1 MFHTATPAASSK
13 SQEGEEPLKT
23 WFRLLSAAQAA
34 ARGSRTSKNVSE
46 VHELTVRYLCSPDA
60 NRSANSESQF
70 SRDTTNDN
78 GFQKKKIYIRKKNK
92 N

>member
-1 MFHTATPAASSK
+1 M
-13 SQEGEEPLKT
+13 
-23 WFRLLSAAQAA
+23 LLSTAQAA
-34 ARGSRTSKNVSE
+34 AEGSRTSKNVSE

-78 GFQKKKIYIRKKNK
+78 SFPKKITLEKNK
-92 N
+92 CKVKNEDELQAS